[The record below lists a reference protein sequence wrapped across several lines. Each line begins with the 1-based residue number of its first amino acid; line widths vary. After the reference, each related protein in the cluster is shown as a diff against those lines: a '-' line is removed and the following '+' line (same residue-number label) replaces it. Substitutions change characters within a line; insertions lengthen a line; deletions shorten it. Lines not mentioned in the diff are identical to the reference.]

1 MMIESINYHRLNIT
15 EEDADKFKALTGQSL
30 IFSDT
35 ADDDYI
41 SKPENVY
48 KIAYILGIKQDIGQL
63 LKIWQNLSETSIVRD
78 AIELEI
84 RLLVG
89 PNVKI
94 EEIPSYAMKVSKFT
108 NLLSEKMHL
117 TNALNIDDG
126 TEFLL
131 ALRLII
137 YASGKGNHKLVERL
151 FNALSPEYV
160 IMNVEFVAHLAN
172 FCAKYLHRMRPTASL
187 KPWIELC
194 NTLDALAYHK
204 CPDAVSSL
212 RLAKAALMTLDG
224 KHSSALKIVKSVGGD
239 NKKFVSYLKMHENI
253 SKGDFKLANVFA
265 DQVILKTQLKPTKS
279 TFNRDVAEQSLC
291 AVNEVLRDAGVNG
304 FIISGTLLGCI
315 RDGRI
320 FEHDKD
326 FDIGVI
332 GWESQFDVASALLKS
347 GRFMFRPRDLRG
359 HRLFLL
365 PVIDLKT
372 GYNFDIFFF
381 HDKGDYYIHGIDNR
395 LGYTINFKF
404 SKFDLIEHNFLG
416 DTFLIP
422 DQYDK
427 MLSENY
433 GNDWRTPD
441 PNYFVIIESPA
452 LLESSGPLFSF
463 CIRHE
468 MIMLL
473 EHGASPEKAR
483 ELLRRVKMTAQPE
496 DLPSERIQQ
505 FFIQQFFN
513 TNH

>member
-1 MMIESINYHRLNIT
+1 MMTESINYHRLNIT
-15 EEDADKFKALTGQSL
+15 EEDVEELNALTDKS
-30 IFSDT
+30 FNYSDM

-41 SKPENVY
+41 SKPENIY
-48 KIAYILGIKQDIGQL
+48 KLAYILGIKRDTKQL

-78 AIELEI
+78 AVELEI

-89 PNVKI
+89 LNVDIEKI
-94 EEIPSYAMKVSKFT
+94 PFYATKVSKFT

-131 ALRLII
+131 ALRLIV
-137 YASGKGNHKLVERL
+137 YAGGKENHKVVERL
-151 FNALSPEYV
+151 FNALSPENV
-160 IMNVEFVAHLAN
+160 IINVKFVEHLTM
-172 FCAKYLHRMRPTASL
+172 FCAKYLYRMRPTASP

-194 NTLDALAYHK
+194 NILDALAYHK
-204 CPDAVSSL
+204 CPEAVNSL
-212 RLAKAALMTLDG
+212 RLAKATLMTLDR
-224 KHSSALKIVKSVGGD
+224 KYSSALKIVKNAGGD
-239 NKKFVSYLKMHENI
+239 NKKFISILKMREQL
-253 SKGDFKLANVFA
+253 SKGNFKLANVFA
-265 DQVILKTQLKPTKS
+265 DQVILKTQTKSEKS
-279 TFNRDVAEQSLC
+279 TFDRDVAEESLC

-332 GWESQFDVASALLKS
+332 GWESQFYVAAALMKN
-347 GRFMFRPRDLRG
+347 GRFMFQPRDLRG
-359 HRLFLL
+359 HQLFLL

-372 GYNFDIFFF
+372 GYEFDIFFF
-381 HDKGDYYIHGIDNR
+381 HDKGNHYLHGIDSR
-395 LGYTINFKF
+395 LGYTINFQF

-422 DQYDK
+422 DQYEK

-441 PNYFVIIESPA
+441 PNYFVKIESPA
-452 LLESSGPLFSF
+452 LLENSGPLFSF

-468 MIMLL
+468 MMMLL
-473 EHGASPEKAR
+473 GQGASPKKAR
-483 ELLRRVKMTAQPE
+483 ELLRRIKMTAQPE
-496 DLPSERIQQ
+496 DLPSEKIQRY
-505 FFIQQFFN
+505 FMQQFFN
-513 TNH
+513 TES